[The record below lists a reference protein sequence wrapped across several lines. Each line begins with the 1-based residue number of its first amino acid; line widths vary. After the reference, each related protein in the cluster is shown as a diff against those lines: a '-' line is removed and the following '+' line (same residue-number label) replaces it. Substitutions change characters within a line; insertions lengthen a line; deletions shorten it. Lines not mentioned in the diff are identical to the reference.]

1 MTPINQLSVPLLPS
15 SLPALTPAIFVGDWL
30 SHAESV
36 LEIDTRFGEYNLCN
50 PDPQTGEFECVSPS
64 EMGHETVAGC
74 PGTVSIKG
82 QCFPGQPVE
91 TITATVPEC
100 CALAKR
106 KGLIDQIWN
115 HYSNNTCAILDAR
128 QMGSNN
134 RPVPCADGQL
144 GYIPAPN
151 QTSSVCWYNNPQN
164 PQWVEEFGAD
174 CSRDNCTC
182 DAVSKRAV
190 GREFLAETM
199 GMGGSAKCTSAI
211 FAKCG
216 AFQGKNDTK
225 ACEVCVEVA
234 SQALMR
240 DHTCTQ
246 QGLGIALFELCSPP
260 VPGGGGGGS
269 GASGSQALML
279 DKVIP
284 LAQRLNGSWYSTEAE
299 GECVGD
305 ARPGDGSGCYWR
317 LLENTRIVNA
327 SCVNG
332 RC

>member
-1 MTPINQLSVPLLPS
+1 MHLRFATLSVCAMGTTPLVAL
-15 SLPALTPAIFVGDWL
+15 LALTAGVEGLAWL
-30 SHAESV
+30 LGGIVTSIILS
-36 LEIDTRFGEYNLCN
+36 R
-50 PDPQTGEFECVSPS
+50 
-64 EMGHETVAGC
+64 TVC
-74 PGTVSIKG
+74 TVRTVRTTCSDGTS
-82 QCFPGQPVE
+82 
-91 TITATVPEC
+91 TA
-100 CALAKR
+100 L
-106 KGLIDQIWN
+106 
-115 HYSNNTCAILDAR
+115 
-128 QMGSNN
+128 
-134 RPVPCADGQL
+134 
-144 GYIPAPN
+144 
-151 QTSSVCWYNNPQN
+151 
-164 PQWVEEFGAD
+164 
-174 CSRDNCTC
+174 
-182 DAVSKRAV
+182 
-190 GREFLAETM
+190 
-199 GMGGSAKCTSAI
+199 GGSAKCTSAI